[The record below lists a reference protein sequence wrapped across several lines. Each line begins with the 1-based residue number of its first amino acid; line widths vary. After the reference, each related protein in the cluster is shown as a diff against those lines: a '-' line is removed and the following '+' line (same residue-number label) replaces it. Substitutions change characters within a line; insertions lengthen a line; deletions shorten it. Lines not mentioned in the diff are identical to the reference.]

1 MELKLNNGFRCVVDE
16 TKKYNIYYGPNKIG
30 KTQISLALKE
40 YFENLKENV
49 LLFDENIMTNMI
61 VQQNDD
67 KNSFEIMPRI
77 QEYNFHLNNINK
89 AKEKLQVKE
98 NLKKICS
105 VNTKKAFVDFP
116 SLTSYIDEDVYTN
129 EVEEKKMV
137 YEENELSMLFKNINK
152 DGFNFFEIID
162 ELTKSEFK
170 VSPDNLKELV
180 KYSIYQIQN
189 EIIESDY
196 KECPVCYSYITDE
209 NLLKIKSSVNNGNIE
224 EKLKKSIVF
233 YLENK
238 YQKIKE
244 IMYELL
250 TSESYS
256 EFKGKIIS
264 DINMSIEYY
273 LQKNYDLNIVKEYN
287 KNKVEIQKILKEI
300 KNFRLEENTE
310 AYEYIRLKLLEHS
323 VYKNSDISIIIN
335 DGKLKIGNAPVEFEN
350 MSKSEQNF
358 FKFLYFEILIYQKN
372 KSSKLNIIVDDPFD
386 SYDDI
391 YVQDSI
397 SIIIRL
403 LKENS
408 DKINTFYIFSHSMYV
423 LTLYDKINDN
433 LNIDKFKI
441 WWMDIRNNSSD
452 IILYDDNYRLFEKI
466 EVNPYD
472 YGFALKIADKFNDKY
487 SLIVLASILRNE
499 LLMSKL
505 LIRNNSNSEIKNHY
519 KKLDELYL
527 TITESINHI
536 RQDISIKD
544 LNDKINV
551 IYKYNF
557 SENSVENINDVFQ
570 MIDSK
575 LKKIEIKV
583 TTGSGKIVDVVEND
597 VSYILIYKY
606 LLGLKIRRIFEKKVS
621 SLIKKDYKE
630 IGELVP
636 ELKNDQLKSFYYN
649 YNYIINSFS
658 HSSDRMIP
666 PVLIYSMKY
675 LQDMYDEL
683 EKIKEN

>member
-16 TKKYNIYYGPNKIG
+16 TKKCNIYYGPNKIG
-30 KTQISLALKE
+30 KTQISLALKV

-116 SLTSYIDEDVYTN
+116 SLTNYIDEDVYTN

-152 DGFNFFEIID
+152 DGFNFFQIID

-189 EIIESDY
+189 EIIKSDY

-209 NLLKIKSSVNNGNIE
+209 NLLKIKYSVNNGNIE

-557 SENSVENINDVFQ
+557 SENSVENINDIFQ

>member
-1 MELKLNNGFRCVVDE
+1 MELKLNNGFRCIIDE
-16 TKKYNIYYGPNKIG
+16 RKKYNIYYGPNKIG
-30 KTQISLALKE
+30 KTQISLALKKH
-40 YFENLKENV
+40 FEDLKENV
-49 LLFDENIMTNMI
+49 LLFDENIMTKMI
-61 VQQNDD
+61 IQQNDD

-77 QEYNFHLNNINK
+77 QEYNFYLNNINRS
-89 AKEKLQVKE
+89 KEKLQVKE
-98 NLKKICS
+98 YLKKICS

-116 SLTSYIDEDVYTN
+116 SLTSYIDENVYTN
-129 EVEEKKMV
+129 EVEEKEMV
-137 YEENELSMLFKNINK
+137 YEENELGVLFKNTNK
-152 DGFNFFEIID
+152 DGLNFLEIID

-170 VSPDNLKELV
+170 VSPKNLKELV
-180 KYSIYQIQN
+180 KYNIYQIQN
-189 EIIESDY
+189 EIIESDNR
-196 KECPVCYSYITDE
+196 ECPVCYSDITDE

-238 YQKIKE
+238 IKKIKE
-244 IMYELL
+244 IMYKLL

-256 EFKGKIIS
+256 EFKVKIIK
-264 DINMSIEYY
+264 DINISIEYH

-300 KNFRLEENTE
+300 KGFRLEKNTD

-323 VYKNSDISIIIN
+323 VYKSSDISIIIN
-335 DGKLKIGNAPVEFEN
+335 DGKLKIGNAPIEFEN

-358 FKFLYFEILIYQKN
+358 LKFLYFDILIYQKN
-372 KSSKLNIIVDDPFD
+372 KSNKLNIIIDDPFD

-403 LKENS
+403 LKENT

-423 LTLYDKINDN
+423 LTLYDKINYN
-433 LNIDKFKI
+433 LIIDKFNI
-441 WWMDIRNNSSD
+441 WWMDIKNNSSD
-452 IILYDDNYRLFEKI
+452 IIFYNDDYKFFKKI
-466 EVNPYD
+466 ETNPYD
-472 YGFALKIADKFNDKY
+472 YGIALKIADKFNDKY
-487 SLIVLASILRNE
+487 SLIVLASILRSE

-505 LIRNNSNSEIKNHY
+505 LIRKNSNSEIKKHY
-519 KKLDELYL
+519 KKLNELYL

-536 RQDISIKD
+536 RQDLSIKD

-557 SENSVENINDVFQ
+557 SENSVENINDIFQ

-575 LKKIEIKV
+575 LKKIKIKV
-583 TTGSGKIVDVVEND
+583 TTNNGKIVDVDEND

-621 SLIKKDYKE
+621 TLIKKDYKE
-630 IGELVP
+630 IGELISN
-636 ELKNDQLKSFYYN
+636 LKNDQLKSFYYN